1 MSKTTVEIPYTEMTE
16 RVMSLGRV
24 NQNAIEKVRGI
35 IQDIYTRDIPTKW
48 DWQFL
53 FASSA
58 ITTIDQYV
66 TGNASVNTG
75 SNVVSFSADVTA
87 TAAMV
92 GRKIKFSGNEVVYD
106 ISSFMTAQSLQIF
119 PAMQGASNILNGSY
133 TIFQPTYAL
142 AGDFD
147 RFPKDGGIYKWTGG
161 AKERLNEEP
170 YQEYTQNFT
179 GQPSIPDKIRIVGT
193 DTAGNTLIEF
203 RPAPKD
209 ARVYSYDYLR
219 RLSPLVESTAGLIK
233 GISAN
238 TTLVSG
244 QFSFNNT
251 LFVHEI
257 GSDSRTVGNLFF
269 RVDVFGKGQDSY
281 WNPVINVAS
290 NSDLTLRTAF
300 GNSAVTAANYTLCTG
315 PQMPPML
322 HPAILYGA
330 IAHILADQNDENAQ
344 LYIQKYT
351 QVIADAKKIYVS
363 RPYSKDIHGV
373 QEDWNYRR

>member
-1 MSKTTVEIPYTEMTE
+1 MSKNTVEIPYTEGVE

-24 NQNAIEKVRGI
+24 NANAIEKVRGI
-35 IQDIYTRDIPTKW
+35 FQDIYTRDIPTKH

-53 FASSA
+53 FSSSA
-58 ITTIDQYV
+58 ITTTAQYNA
-66 TGNASVNTG
+66 GNASVNTG
-75 SNVVSFSADVTA
+75 SNVISFSTDVTA
-87 TAAMV
+87 TSDMV
-92 GRKIKFSGNEVVYD
+92 GRKIKFAGNEVVYD

-119 PAMQGASNILNGSY
+119 PAMQGATNILNGSY
-133 TIFQPTYAL
+133 TIFQPTYSL
-142 AGDFD
+142 ASDFD

-161 AKERLNEEP
+161 SKERLPEEP
-170 YQEYTQNFT
+170 YQEYTEKFT

-219 RLSPLVESTAGLIK
+219 RLMPMLETTAGLIK

-238 TTLVSG
+238 TTFITG
-244 QFSFNNT
+244 QTNC
-251 LFVHEI
+251 LFVHEA

-269 RVDVFGKGQDSY
+269 RIDIFGKGQDSR
-281 WNPVINVAS
+281 WNACLNVAS

-300 GNSAVTAANYTLCTG
+300 GNSAVTTANYTLCTA

-322 HPAILYGA
+322 HPAVIYGTL
-330 IAHILADQNDENAQ
+330 AHILADQNDPNAAI
-344 LYIQKYT
+344 YMTRYA
-351 QVIADAKKIYVS
+351 QVLSDAKIIYVS
-363 RPYSKDIHGV
+363 RTYSQDIHGI
-373 QEDWNYRR
+373 QEEWNYRR